1 MKGKLEGASEQGG
14 PEEPP
19 WGESAGYTSEGRAP
33 FTGRRLSAAGITGR
47 LPPAQGHRQGPL
59 SHGHLV
65 PGTSLTLKM
74 LSLASPK
81 APSLTSPAGPEI
93 STSADL
99 GLKTAA
105 PGSSSL
111 LTITLILNW
120 ITVLGVDLLLNLRK
134 QTK

>member
-1 MKGKLEGASEQGG
+1 MVPQSRVGQRSPRGSQQSALQRRGRPSLAGDCQQLAS
-14 PEEPP
+14 P
-19 WGESAGYTSEGRAP
+19 
-33 FTGRRLSAAGITGR
+33 GR
-47 LPPAQGHRQGPL
+47 LPPAQRHRQGPL
-59 SHGHLV
+59 SHGRLV
-65 PGTSLTLKM
+65 PGASLALKTL
-74 LSLASPK
+74 SPASPK

-93 STSADL
+93 STLADL

-120 ITVLGVDLLLNLRK
+120 ITLLGVDLLLNLRE